1 MLERFTVHGY
11 GVAIDHAPSPGCSPF
26 NAEADM
32 SERAVVDE
40 NGYLCFCEAYEEPQG
55 VWRAL
60 VRFERKSDHA
70 PMKTHIPGMT
80 HKIDETFATHHEAMG
95 AAKAYARYKASQ
107 DETGLRTGQADL
119 SSG

>member
-1 MLERFTVHGY
+1 
-11 GVAIDHAPSPGCSPF
+11 
-26 NAEADM
+26 M

-70 PMKTHIPGMT
+70 AMKTHIPGMT

-107 DETGLRTGQADL
+107 DETGLQTGRRAFPTAESGAKSACRL
-119 SSG
+119 PRRSSASVPPDR